1 MEVFWARSGKRRW
14 ERLFLLFFLGGGKGL
29 GSRSRERSGTE
40 MKRAA
45 CHDKKSWN
53 ATLDISEG
61 SVSM

>member
-14 ERLFLLFFLGGGKGL
+14 EWFIYFSGKGL
-29 GSRSRERSGTE
+29 RSGSRERSGTE

-45 CHDKKSWN
+45 SHDKKSWN

-61 SVSM
+61 NVSM